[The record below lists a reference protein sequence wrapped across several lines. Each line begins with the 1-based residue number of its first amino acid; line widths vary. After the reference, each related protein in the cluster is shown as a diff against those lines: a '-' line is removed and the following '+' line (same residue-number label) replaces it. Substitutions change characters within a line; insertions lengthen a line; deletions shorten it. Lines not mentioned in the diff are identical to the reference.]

1 MIRQKHL
8 VLTLEHCFKMKILIN
23 YMVIIS
29 IFFIEISKIN
39 AQEKTIEKKPTANLE
54 SILPIAVIDMQKVL
68 SKSTAWASL
77 QKEMQT
83 LEKSFKDEIKTEE
96 DKLKKEQEKLLA
108 QKSVV
113 TDDQFKEKEKSFK
126 AKVNKV
132 QSKVENIKRD
142 LEGTMA
148 KGMQIIQREAIK
160 LMKEIA
166 QKEGYLVVFDATST
180 VIVADKINISERVAD
195 KLNKSLPSINIERKK
210 ENKVD

>member
-132 QSKVENIKRD
+132 QSKVENLSDNNGYFAIVIHRD
-142 LEGTMA
+142 DRVQARQSCKVEV
-148 KGMQIIQREAIK
+148 IILSHYMLIK
-160 LMKEIA
+160 L
-166 QKEGYLVVFDATST
+166 
-180 VIVADKINISERVAD
+180 KII
-195 KLNKSLPSINIERKK
+195 
-210 ENKVD
+210 

>member
-1 MIRQKHL
+1 MIKQKHL
-8 VLTLEHCFKMKILIN
+8 VLILEHYFKMKILIN
-23 YMVIIS
+23 YISIIS
-29 IFFIEISKIN
+29 IFFIYINKIT

-54 SILPIAVIDMQKVL
+54 SKLPIAVIDMQKVL

-77 QKEMQT
+77 QKEMQS

-126 AKVNKV
+126 LKVNKV

-148 KGMQIIQREAIK
+148 KGMQIIQREAIR
-160 LMKEIA
+160 LMKEIV
-166 QKEGYLVVFDATST
+166 QKEGYLIVFDATST